1 MLAQKYWSG
10 TFPDLIVAVRLSSLA
25 GKADVGRIG
34 PGHGPGYG
42 PGYRPGHLPH
52 AALFI
57 AQSRSGIND
66 QSAYTSGKPMHTT
79 DHFVLEQQS
88 IYANN
93 SAHRWRIQRARPLGA
108 A

>member
-1 MLAQKYWSG
+1 MFIDDSG
-10 TFPDLIVAVRLSSLA
+10 RGSN
-25 GKADVGRIG
+25 
-34 PGHGPGYG
+34 
-42 PGYRPGHLPH
+42 
-52 AALFI
+52 
-57 AQSRSGIND
+57 RSGRAVEGRK
-66 QSAYTSGKPMHTT
+66 SLHTT